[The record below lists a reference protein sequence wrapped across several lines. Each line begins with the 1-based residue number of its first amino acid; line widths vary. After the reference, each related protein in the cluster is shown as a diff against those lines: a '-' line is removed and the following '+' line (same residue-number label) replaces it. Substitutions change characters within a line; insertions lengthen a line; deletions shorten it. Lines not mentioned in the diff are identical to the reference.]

1 MQVVVDA
8 IDPSVLVSA
17 CASRQFDF
25 LEMQEQELH
34 NVVIP
39 LDLEVGE
46 KASCTRLVRTLLA
59 MGAAASRPLAGPSSL
74 LLDPPGSMQS
84 ATTRLE
90 KLTTIPTGLVGPCA
104 GTLLSPQRC
113 PCRPQTQ
120 GVCPDHLLLLTSHNQ
135 DGSTQL
141 CKLVEQAMLA
151 LEDVSH

>member
-46 KASCTRLVRTLLA
+46 PQLASQAL
-59 MGAAASRPLAGPSSL
+59 SISF
-74 LLDPPGSMQS
+74 
-84 ATTRLE
+84 
-90 KLTTIPTGLVGPCA
+90 KLVGLKYCA
-104 GTLLSPQRC
+104 PGI
-113 PCRPQTQ
+113 
-120 GVCPDHLLLLTSHNQ
+120 
-135 DGSTQL
+135 
-141 CKLVEQAMLA
+141 
-151 LEDVSH
+151 